1 MLWPVHS
8 WHTPDQLTCL
18 SPAQGIFGKK
28 IRDFIAC
35 TPGNY
40 LPRPEWRLT
49 AEQGEQA
56 HAKRHIRTEEVMS
69 RETLQVGAPYFKLE
83 ASKQGR
89 KAAGLEQF
97 CDLSASMNIFMI
109 ISMNKVI
116 NLSTQALQI
125 NKLIDLD
132 KSVLLSSDLAKWTQ
146 NVLICY
152 KNQLKM
158 NQIVAKNIRHLKS
171 REEAL
176 FHSNIWVAQPGHDT
190 KCLVAKCAMEQI
202 LKSCSD

>member
-56 HAKRHIRTEEVMS
+56 HARRHIRTEEVMS

-109 ISMNKVI
+109 ISMNK
-116 NLSTQALQI
+116 SLQSNQSFNSSSS
-125 NKLIDLD
+125 NKQTDRPG
-132 KSVLLSSDLAKWTQ
+132 Q
-146 NVLICY
+146 ICFAELRSG
-152 KNQLKM
+152 Q
-158 NQIVAKNIRHLKS
+158 V
-171 REEAL
+171 
-176 FHSNIWVAQPGHDT
+176 DT
-190 KCLVAKCAMEQI
+190 KCFDLLQ
-202 LKSCSD
+202 KSA